1 MGALN
6 APKNKS
12 KNKSN
17 SVTSYRYQSRTQRTG
32 NAFERLVSVTGYTQP
47 ELVPRKPPFCDVAEY
62 GEADQA

>member
-32 NAFERLVSVTGYTQP
+32 NASERLALLTGCTQP
-47 ELVPRKPPFCDVAEY
+47 EYVSRKPPYCDVAEY

>member
-32 NAFERLVSVTGYTQP
+32 NACERGGLPTGYTQP
-47 ELVPRKPPFCDVAEY
+47 ESVYRKPPYCDEAEY